1 MPTVASAGLPGFESV
16 VMAGMFAPAKI
27 PAAIFNRVNREL
39 VQTLNRSEVKDR
51 FFNAS
56 IETVGSSPQEFA
68 IALKADIARWGRRAC
83 NSVVTRRYPS
93 R

>member
-16 VMAGMFAPAKI
+16 VMAGMFAPAKT
-27 PAAIFNRVNREL
+27 PAATINRVNREL
-39 VQTLNRSEVKDR
+39 VQTLNRTDIKER
-51 FFNAS
+51 FFNGS